1 MPYAKTTA
9 LAKIKAT
16 LYEDTFYKVIQ
27 GGMRAGKT
35 VAILILLIG
44 YLQSNKKKV
53 VTVVGQSYGHLKDG
67 AARDFEKIMQEH
79 GYWQQPL
86 WNKSELNYYFENGS
100 VMRFRSV
107 DNMLAH
113 GIDNDVVFFNEAN
126 SYDYQTFKQVTDRT
140 RRFVIVD
147 FNPSSK
153 FWAHEELLEKQ
164 PERTSFIVLTYKD
177 NEALDEQ
184 IVKNI
189 EANKPKKGEEPSNY
203 WLVYGLGQIGS
214 LEGNVYQGWI
224 EKPKNKVIEKSRL
237 IRYGLDFGFTND
249 ETALVAVYERPEGS
263 TGLVELYYKKGLL
276 GSEYPEMLGSA
287 GVDPN
292 TLIVGDSAR
301 PEIIAEIK
309 KAGYRIIPCDKGAG
323 SIKAGIDRV
332 QQQQIVYSGENIKKE
347 FLTYHW
353 RKRKDGTTL
362 DEPIDDNNHLMDAI
376 RYAISDLYKPRF
388 DF

>member
-140 RRFVIVD
+140 RGFVIVD

-224 EKPKNKVIEKSRL
+224 EKPKNEVIEKSRL

-249 ETALVAVYERPEGS
+249 ETALVSVYERTDGS
-263 TGLVELYYKKGLL
+263 TGLVELYYK
-276 GSEYPEMLGSA
+276 
-287 GVDPN
+287 
-292 TLIVGDSAR
+292 
-301 PEIIAEIK
+301 
-309 KAGYRIIPCDKGAG
+309 
-323 SIKAGIDRV
+323 
-332 QQQQIVYSGENIKKE
+332 
-347 FLTYHW
+347 
-353 RKRKDGTTL
+353 
-362 DEPIDDNNHLMDAI
+362 
-376 RYAISDLYKPRF
+376 
-388 DF
+388 